1 METFQA
7 SVQYNDLK
15 GSVAADHADMT
26 DSTSWLKNN
35 KYIKDDEFVIGISMW
50 AGENH
55 GKHDDPVSVTF
66 LVKELGG
73 NKTIPDI
80 INDSNETLNV
90 KKVEVD
96 MNIVDF
102 MGLFKRLE
110 ITLSTDGMLEGIEY
124 SSN

>member
-15 GSVAADHADMT
+15 GSVAADDADMI
-26 DSTSWLKNN
+26 DATSWLKNN
-35 KYIKDDEFVIGISMW
+35 KYIKDGEFVIGISMW

-55 GKHDDPVSVTF
+55 GKHNDPVSVTF
-66 LVKELGG
+66 LIKELDG
-73 NKTIPDI
+73 NKTIPEI
-80 INDSNETLNV
+80 INDSNETLIV
-90 KKVEVD
+90 KKIQVD

-102 MGLFKRLE
+102 IALFKRLE

>member
-15 GSVAADHADMT
+15 GSVAADNADIT
-26 DSTSWLKNN
+26 DATSWLKNN
-35 KYIKDDEFVIGISMW
+35 SYIKDDEFVIGISMW

-55 GKHDDPVSVTF
+55 GKHNDPVSVTF
-66 LVKELGG
+66 LVKKLGG

-80 INDSNETLNV
+80 INDSDETLSV
-90 KKVEVD
+90 KKVEANMD
-96 MNIVDF
+96 IVDF
-102 MGLFKRLE
+102 MALFKRLE

-124 SSN
+124 STN